1 MNKIEQT
8 VKNFLK
14 EYEIDKPQNVY
25 LVAFSGGFDSMCLL
39 NALKNCTK
47 NKMVA
52 IHLNHNWRGEESDGE
67 EQNCKDFCQKI
78 GVDFYSEK
86 LPDDTIP
93 TETEARNIR
102 YNFFEK
108 CAKKFDSKIIFT
120 AHNKNDNAETVI
132 YRMAKGTGVAGLCA
146 IAPNRGFYY
155 RPLLETDRKDIEKYC
170 KDNNLT
176 PNNDSSNLDKIHKR
190 NLIRNDILPLLSQ
203 INPNIMNSLNSLIN
217 SAKEE
222 EQIIAEYVALIED
235 KILKNG
241 KYKTKEFLK
250 LSEPLRMR
258 IIYNLVTPLVPQDYD
273 RQRIA
278 TLLDFIQE
286 NYESK
291 SGKICSVTTGCNLF
305 VCEKYF
311 ELIKEKEIK
320 KISIKINKTG
330 EYKDGRIT
338 VDIRE
343 CYNIP
348 DKTDKFSGGIVFVDF
363 SAIDFDFE
371 LRNRKDGDIIQPCG
385 MNGHQKL
392 KKYLNSR
399 KIPNHKKDELLFLT
413 QGNEVL
419 WAVDLGLSDKIKVT
433 SKPTHKI
440 EVKIN
445 GN

>member
-1 MNKIEQT
+1 MNNIEQT
-8 VKNFLK
+8 IKTFLK
-14 EYEIDKPQNVY
+14 KYNIDKPEDIY

-39 NALKNCTK
+39 NAFKNCTK
-47 NKMVA
+47 NKTVA
-52 IHLNHNWRGEESDGE
+52 IHLNHNWRGEESDRE

-78 GVDFYSEK
+78 GVEFYAEK
-86 LPDDTIP
+86 LSEDVPQ
-93 TETEARNIR
+93 TETEARNAR
-102 YNFFEK
+102 YVFFDK
-108 CAKKFDSKIIFT
+108 CAKKFGSKIIFT
-120 AHNKNDNAETVI
+120 AHNKNDNAETLI
-132 YRMAKGTGVAGLCA
+132 YRLAKGTGVSGLCA
-146 IAPNRGFYY
+146 IAPNRGIYY

-170 KDNNLT
+170 KENNLT
-176 PNNDSSNLDKIHKR
+176 PNNDSSNSDKIHKR
-190 NLIRNDILPLLSQ
+190 NLIRSDILPLLSQ
-203 INPNIMNSLNSLIN
+203 INPNITDSLTSLIR

-222 EQIIAEYVALIED
+222 EQIVGEYIKLIEE
-235 KILKNG
+235 KIFKDG

-250 LSEPLRMR
+250 LSEPLQIR

-273 RQRIA
+273 RQRIQ
-278 TLLDFIQE
+278 TLLDFIKE

-291 SGKICSVTTGCNLF
+291 SGKICSVTTGYNIY

-311 ELIKEKEIK
+311 ELVKEKETQ
-320 KISIKINKTG
+320 KISIKINNTG

-343 CYNIP
+343 CCSVP
-348 DKTDKFSGGIVFVDF
+348 DKTDKFSGGTVFVDF
-363 SAIDFDFE
+363 STLNFDFE

-413 QGNEVL
+413 QGNEIL
-419 WAVDLGLSDKIKVT
+419 WAVGLGLSDKIKVT
-433 SKPTHKI
+433 NKPTHSI

>member
-1 MNKIEQT
+1 MNNIEQT
-8 VKNFLK
+8 VKTFLK
-14 EYEIDKPQNVY
+14 KYNIDKRENVY

-47 NKMVA
+47 DKIVA
-52 IHLNHNWRGEESDGE
+52 VHLNHNWRGEESDGE

-78 GVDFYSEK
+78 GVEFYSEK
-86 LPDDTIP
+86 LPDGVP
-93 TETEARNIR
+93 QTETEARNAR
-102 YNFFEK
+102 YDFFEK
-108 CAKKFDSKIIFT
+108 CAKKFGSKIIFT
-120 AHNKNDNAETVI
+120 AHNKNDNAETLI
-132 YRMAKGTGVAGLCA
+132 YRLAKGTGVSGLCA
-146 IAPNRGFYY
+146 IAPNRGLYY

-170 KDNNLT
+170 KENNLT
-176 PNNDSSNLDKIHKR
+176 PNNDSSNSDKIHKR
-190 NLIRNDILPLLSQ
+190 NLIRSDILPLLSQ
-203 INPNIMNSLNSLIN
+203 INPNITDSLTSLIR

-222 EQIIAEYVALIED
+222 EQIVVEYIKLIEE
-235 KILKNG
+235 KIFKDG
-241 KYKTKEFLK
+241 KYRTKEFLK
-250 LSEPLRMR
+250 LSEPLQIR

-273 RQRIA
+273 RQRIQ
-278 TLLDFIQE
+278 TLLDFVKE

-291 SGKICSVTTGCNLF
+291 SGKICSVTTGYNLY

-311 ELIKEKEIK
+311 ELVKEKEAQ

-343 CYNIP
+343 CHSVS
-348 DKTDKFSGGIVFVDF
+348 DKTDKFSGGTVFVDF
-363 SAIDFDFE
+363 SSLDFDFE

-413 QGNEVL
+413 QGNEIL
-419 WAVDLGLSDKIKVT
+419 WAVGLGLSDKIKVT